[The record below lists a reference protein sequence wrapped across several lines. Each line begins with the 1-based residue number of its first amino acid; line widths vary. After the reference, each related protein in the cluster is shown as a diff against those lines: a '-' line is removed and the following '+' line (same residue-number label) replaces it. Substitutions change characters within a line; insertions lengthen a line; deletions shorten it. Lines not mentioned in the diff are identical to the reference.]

1 MKNSKVQIMNSF
13 RNLLTINHPSLANI
27 KLDQVGILQMQLTL
41 QSQVMMKR
49 WILYHRL
56 LTTIFKEKNLYVFT
70 KLLFQQRKIFGG
82 A

>member
-1 MKNSKVQIMNSF
+1 MNSF
-13 RNLLTINHPSLANI
+13 RNLLTINNPSLANI
-27 KLDQVGILQMQLTL
+27 KLDQVGILQTQLTL

-49 WILYHRL
+49 WIFYHHL
-56 LTTIFKEKNLYVFT
+56 LTTIFKEKNLYVLT